1 MDSFAT
7 SESYVD
13 KGKKSDK
20 TRRSWSEREE
30 EVLIQALKEA
40 AVQGWKSGNGFRPG
54 YLAFLENRMKV
65 AFPDT
70 NIRGNP
76 HINSKVHVW
85 KKLYGSVLTLLS
97 KSGVGWNDT
106 EKTVEASNDI
116 WDALIKADNTVRSM
130 RHKRWSYY
138 HDWCE
143 IFGNDRATG
152 DKAEHFTAAVQE
164 ILSMTPEMPNSPG
177 ANLDAFFSV
186 NEGADE
192 SISVSVTP
200 SSRPTSATNS
210 RAKKRKHVD
219 AGDDAIVEAINNFAN
234 ITKDTMT
241 DLIKQLASQKEQA
254 EETMR
259 NAQDSVLKVMETI
272 NELTEDE
279 KVMVIEELVENPAK
293 MSLFLQLGHGGRLS
307 LARRLVRGG

>member
-7 SESYVD
+7 PESFVD
-13 KGKKSDK
+13 KAKKVDK

-30 EVLIQALKEA
+30 EFLIQALKDASAE
-40 AVQGWKSGNGFRPG
+40 GWKSDNGFRLG

-85 KKLYGSVLTLLS
+85 KKLYGSLVTILS

-106 EKTVEASNDI
+106 EKTIEASNDI
-116 WDALIKADNTVRSM
+116 WDALIKADQNVRSM
-130 RHKRWSYY
+130 RHKRWTFY

-152 DKAEHFTAAVQE
+152 EKAEHFAAAVQE
-164 ILSMTPEMPNSPG
+164 ILTMTPEVANDTGM
-177 ANLDAFFSV
+177 NLDALFSV
-186 NEGADE
+186 HEGGDE

-200 SSRPTSATNS
+200 SSRPICAAKSKG
-210 RAKKRKHVD
+210 KKRKNVD
-219 AGDDAIVEAINNFAN
+219 AADDAIMEAINNFAT
-234 ITKDTMT
+234 ITKDTMN
-241 DLIKQLASQKEQA
+241 DLIKQLARQKEA
-254 EETMR
+254 GDEKMR
-259 NAQDSVLKVMETI
+259 NDQDNVLKVMETI
-272 NELTEDE
+272 PELTEDE
-279 KVMVIEELVENPAK
+279 KVRVIEELVENHAK
-293 MSLFLQLGHGGRLS
+293 LSLFLRLGHGGRLS
-307 LARRLVRGG
+307 LARRLLRGG

>member
-7 SESYVD
+7 SECFVD
-13 KGKKSDK
+13 KAKKGDK
-20 TRRSWSEREE
+20 TRHSWSEREE
-30 EVLIQALKEA
+30 EILIQALKEA
-40 AVQGWKSGNGFRPG
+40 SVEGWKSGNGFRPG

-85 KKLYGSVLTLLS
+85 KKLYGSLVILLS

-106 EKTVEASNDI
+106 EKTIEASNDI
-116 WDALIKADNTVRSM
+116 WDALIKVDNSARSM
-130 RHKRWSYY
+130 RHKRWTYY

-164 ILSMTPEMPNSPG
+164 VLTMTPELPNNIG
-177 ANLDAFFSV
+177 MNLDALFSV
-186 NEGADE
+186 HEGADE

-200 SSRPTSATNS
+200 SSRPTAAAN
-210 RAKKRKHVD
+210 AKGKKRKHVD
-219 AGDDAIVEAINNFAN
+219 DADDAIVEAINNFAT
-234 ITKDTMT
+234 ITKHTMN
-241 DLIKQLASQKEQA
+241 DLIKQLATQKEA
-254 EETMR
+254 ADEKMR
-259 NAQDSVLKVMETI
+259 NAQDNVLKVMETI
-272 NELTEDE
+272 TELTEDE
-279 KVMVIEELVENPAK
+279 KVMVIEELVENHAK
-293 MSLFLQLGHGGRLS
+293 LSLFLRLGHGGRLS
-307 LARRLVRGG
+307 LARRLLRGG

>member
-7 SESYVD
+7 SESFVE
-13 KGKKSDK
+13 KAKKPDK

-30 EVLIQALKEA
+30 EFLIQALKEA
-40 AVQGWKSGNGFRPG
+40 SVQGWKSGNGFRPG

-85 KKLYGSVLTLLS
+85 KKLYGSLVTLLS

-116 WDALIKADNTVRSM
+116 WEAVIKADHNARSM
-130 RHKRWSYY
+130 RHKRWTYY

-164 ILSMTPEMPNSPG
+164 ILTMTPELPNDAG
-177 ANLDAFFSV
+177 TNLEAFFSV
-186 NEGADE
+186 NEGGDE

-200 SSRPTSATNS
+200 SSRPTSAANS
-210 RAKKRKHVD
+210 KRKKRKHVD
-219 AGDDAIVEAINNFAN
+219 AADDAIVEAINNFAN
-234 ITKDTMT
+234 ITKDTMN
-241 DLIKQLASQKEQA
+241 DLIKQLATQKEA
-254 EETMR
+254 DEEKMR
-259 NAQDSVLKVMETI
+259 NAQDNVLKVMETI
-272 NELTEDE
+272 TELTEDE

-293 MSLFLQLGHGGRLS
+293 LSLFLRLGHGGRLS
-307 LARRLVRGG
+307 LARRLVRGA